1 MIIEQEFGEADLVEL
16 ERVFSK
22 SMEIKSPG
30 ITKFN
35 RICDF
40 LSTVCIYILFGCG
53 IVMVAIIG
61 TISKITKETILWAT
75 IGLIGMLIVMGE
87 RKLKEKMKPMNVVKR
102 KYAQPFT
109 VEINRDT
116 LVYKQV
122 EFLYRD
128 IKFIVEYKSFLFIRT
143 KRALLVMKFNEEEKE
158 ELFSKTTGIHVIHKE
173 EPFDIRELK

>member
-53 IVMVAIIG
+53 IAMVAIIG

-75 IGLIGMLIVMGE
+75 IGVIGMLIVMGQ
-87 RKLKEKMKPMNVVKR
+87 RKLKEKMKPVNVVKR

-116 LVYKQV
+116 LVYKQIDY
-122 EFLYRD
+122 LYSN
-128 IKFIVEYKSFLFIRT
+128 IESIVEYESFLFIKAQR
-143 KRALLVMKFNEEEKE
+143 RILVK
-158 ELFSKTTGIHVIHKE
+158 SAVHS
-173 EPFDIRELK
+173 EPSAQ